1 MIGMNK
7 MEQMS
12 MPEIEKFIR
21 EEVRCQ
27 LSLFPGRPCK
37 LYGTCQKRLGELEKQ
52 IKIVLMTI
60 ETDDIPD
67 LLIPQKKKVYRMS
80 GESLK
85 RIRVRYGLTQT
96 DAAILLDTTLTS
108 VNRWE
113 RGKLKPCA
121 KTKEKI
127 AQLRQLGKRNAHKLL
142 QEKQKIQK
150 ENSAE

>member
-1 MIGMNK
+1 
-7 MEQMS
+7 MEQIS
-12 MPEIEKFIR
+12 IPEIERLVR
-21 EEVRCQ
+21 EEVRCL
-27 LSLFPGRPCK
+27 LSHSSEKSCK
-37 LYGTCQKRLGELEKQ
+37 LYGSCQKRFSELEEQVKN
-52 IKIVLMTI
+52 VLMTI
-60 ETDDIPD
+60 EAGDAPD
-67 LLIPQKKKVYRMS
+67 LLIPRKKKVYRMS
-80 GESLK
+80 GVSLK
-85 RIRVRYGLTQT
+85 RIRVKFGLTQT

-127 AQLRQLGKRNAHKLL
+127 AQLRQLGKRNARKLL

>member
-1 MIGMNK
+1 
-7 MEQMS
+7 MEQIS
-12 MPEIEKFIR
+12 IPEIEKFIR

-37 LYGTCQKRLGELEKQ
+37 LYGTCQKRFSVLEEQVKN
-52 IKIVLMTI
+52 VLMTI
-60 ETDDIPD
+60 ETDDASD
-67 LLIPQKKKVYRMS
+67 LFVPRKKKVYRMS

-85 RIRVRYGLTQT
+85 RIRVKFGLTQT

-127 AQLRQLGKRNAHKLL
+127 ARLRQLGKRKARKLL
-142 QEKQKIQK
+142 LEKQKMRK